1 MEKDLSNIHAEL
13 ERQMIRD
20 TMKLSR
26 EEMACCR
33 SDWRMG
39 LVKLDAAIGNFVA
52 WYVTKLLGWKKA
64 FIEPEVIEELSREE
78 ETEDVTNGRLP

>member
-1 MEKDLSNIHAEL
+1 MEKDLSKIHSQL

-20 TMKLSR
+20 AMKLFR
-26 EEMACCR
+26 EAMACCR

-39 LVKLDAAIGNFVA
+39 LVKLDAAVGNFVA
-52 WYVTKLLGWKKA
+52 WYITELLGCKNA

-78 ETEDVTNGRLP
+78 TEDSTNGRLS